1 MTNTRQS
8 TDYVFEGKVNVLKST
23 NKNMFRVYFSGLPVA
38 AQMTKGPGVFR
49 LSYTHSLKLVR
60 LRSTKTDRPT
70 DRLTGRRVA
79 VGHYSRPPAV
89 LDIHSSHW

>member
-1 MTNTRQS
+1 MTKTRRS
-8 TDYVFEGKVNVLKST
+8 TEYVFEVKVNVLKST

-49 LSYTHSLKLVR
+49 LSYNHSLKLVR

-70 DRLTGRRVA
+70 D
-79 VGHYSRPPAV
+79 
-89 LDIHSSHW
+89 